1 MLIRDLDDLIKLL
14 MDGEDDVDL
23 NKFKRNHVKI
33 KFYDDESVKDDNLK
47 KTNPYMSSEDI
58 IKNRTNKPNK
68 GYEGG
73 ILRSGKL
80 WDAGEDFHSGVFG
93 DVKVEKA
100 IHRPEAQKANHEVN
114 NQLNGSYKDLA
125 TVKDG
130 VNAVRQIL
138 DQAMIVL
145 NDLEEKL
152 KNV

>member
-1 MLIRDLDDLIKLL
+1 MSMDDIDKIISLIAS
-14 MDGEDDVDL
+14 GED
-23 NKFKRNHVKI
+23 
-33 KFYDDESVKDDNLK
+33 FYDDDDVKINIY
-47 KTNPYMSSEDI
+47 TTSSE
-58 IKNRTNKPNK
+58 IKNKPNKPNK

-73 ILRSGKL
+73 ILRSGKFKN
-80 WDAGEDFHSGVFG
+80 FHSGVFG
-93 DVKVEKA
+93 DAKVEKA
-100 IHRPEAQKANHEVN
+100 IYRPEAQKANHEVN

>member
-1 MLIRDLDDLIKLL
+1 MIISLIMEGEDLDD
-14 MDGEDDVDL
+14 DVKVRVYTAS
-23 NKFKRNHVKI
+23 N
-33 KFYDDESVKDDNLK
+33 E
-47 KTNPYMSSEDI
+47 
-58 IKNRTNKPNK
+58 IKNKPNKPNK
-68 GYEGG
+68 GFEGG
-73 ILRSGKL
+73 ISKSGKFK
-80 WDAGEDFHSGVFG
+80 DFYSSN

-100 IHRPEAQKANHEVN
+100 IYRPEAQKANHEVN

-130 VNAVRQIL
+130 VNAVRQML

>member
-1 MLIRDLDDLIKLL
+1 MNMDDIDKIISLIMEGEDLDD
-14 MDGEDDVDL
+14 DVKVRVYTAS
-23 NKFKRNHVKI
+23 N
-33 KFYDDESVKDDNLK
+33 E
-47 KTNPYMSSEDI
+47 
-58 IKNRTNKPNK
+58 IKNKPNKPNK
-68 GYEGG
+68 GFEGG
-73 ILRSGKL
+73 ISKSGKFK
-80 WDAGEDFHSGVFG
+80 DFYSSN
-93 DVKVEKA
+93 DVKVNKA
-100 IHRPEAQKANHEVN
+100 IYRPEAQKANHKVN

>member
-1 MLIRDLDDLIKLL
+1 MNMDDIDKIISLIMK
-14 MDGEDDVDL
+14 GEDLNDDVKVRVYTAS
-23 NKFKRNHVKI
+23 N
-33 KFYDDESVKDDNLK
+33 E
-47 KTNPYMSSEDI
+47 
-58 IKNRTNKPNK
+58 IKNKHNKPNK
-68 GYEGG
+68 GFEGG
-73 ILRSGKL
+73 ISKSGKFKEFYSSN
-80 WDAGEDFHSGVFG
+80 D

-100 IHRPEAQKANHEVN
+100 IYRPEAQKANHKVN

-130 VNAVRQIL
+130 INAVRQIL

>member
-1 MLIRDLDDLIKLL
+1 MNMDDIDQIIKLL
-14 MDGEDDVDL
+14 MDGEDLDDDVKVRVYTAS
-23 NKFKRNHVKI
+23 NEI
-33 KFYDDESVKDDNLK
+33 K
-47 KTNPYMSSEDI
+47 
-58 IKNRTNKPNK
+58 NKPNK
-68 GYEGG
+68 PNRGFEGG
-73 ILRSGKL
+73 ISKSGKFK
-80 WDAGEDFHSGVFG
+80 DYHPFG
-93 DVKVEKA
+93 NMKAEKA
-100 IHRPEAQKANHEVN
+100 IYRPEAQKANHEVN

>member
-1 MLIRDLDDLIKLL
+1 MNMDDIDKIINLL
-14 MDGEDDVDL
+14 MDGEDLDDDVKVRVYTAS
-23 NKFKRNHVKI
+23 NEFK
-33 KFYDDESVKDDNLK
+33 
-47 KTNPYMSSEDI
+47 
-58 IKNRTNKPNK
+58 NKPNK
-68 GYEGG
+68 PNRGFEGG
-73 ILRSGKL
+73 ISKSGKFK
-80 WDAGEDFHSGVFG
+80 GFHPFG

-100 IHRPEAQKANHEVN
+100 IYRPEAQKANHEVN

-130 VNAVRQIL
+130 VNAVKQIL

>member
-1 MLIRDLDDLIKLL
+1 MNMDDIDEIVRLIMAGEDLDDDVKVRVYTASNEIK
-14 MDGEDDVDL
+14 
-23 NKFKRNHVKI
+23 
-33 KFYDDESVKDDNLK
+33 
-47 KTNPYMSSEDI
+47 
-58 IKNRTNKPNK
+58 NKPNK
-68 GYEGG
+68 PNRGFEGG
-73 ILRSGKL
+73 IAKSGKYK
-80 WDAGEDFHSGVFG
+80 DFYSSG

-100 IHRPEAQKANHEVN
+100 NHEAN
-114 NQLNGSYKDLA
+114 KLNGSYKDLA

>member
-1 MLIRDLDDLIKLL
+1 MNIDDIDKIISLI
-14 MDGEDDVDL
+14 MDGEDLDDDVKV
-23 NKFKRNHVKI
+23 NVYTASNEI
-33 KFYDDESVKDDNLK
+33 K
-47 KTNPYMSSEDI
+47 
-58 IKNRTNKPNK
+58 NKPNK
-68 GYEGG
+68 RNKGFEGG
-73 ILRSGKL
+73 ISKSGKFK
-80 WDAGEDFHSGVFG
+80 DFYSSN
-93 DVKVEKA
+93 DVKVNKA
-100 IHRPEAQKANHEVN
+100 IYRPEAQKANHEVN

>member
-1 MLIRDLDDLIKLL
+1 MNMDDIDKIIKLL
-14 MDGEDDVDL
+14 MDGEDLDDDV
-23 NKFKRNHVKI
+23 KVRV
-33 KFYDDESVKDDNLK
+33 Y
-47 KTNPYMSSEDI
+47 TTSSEL
-58 IKNRTNKPNK
+58 KNKPNK
-68 GYEGG
+68 PNRGFEGG
-73 ILRSGKL
+73 ISKSGKFK
-80 WDAGEDFHSGVFG
+80 DFHPFG
-93 DVKVEKA
+93 DERVEKA
-100 IHRPEAQKANHEVN
+100 IYRPEAQKANHEVN

>member
-1 MLIRDLDDLIKLL
+1 MNIDDLDKIISLIMEGEDLDD
-14 MDGEDDVDL
+14 DVKVRVYTAS
-23 NKFKRNHVKI
+23 N
-33 KFYDDESVKDDNLK
+33 E
-47 KTNPYMSSEDI
+47 
-58 IKNRTNKPNK
+58 IKNKPNKPNK

-73 ILRSGKL
+73 ISKSGKFK
-80 WDAGEDFHSGVFG
+80 DFYSSND
-93 DVKVEKA
+93 DVKVNKA
-100 IHRPEAQKANHEVN
+100 IYRPEAQKANHEVN

>member
-1 MLIRDLDDLIKLL
+1 MNMDDIDQIIKLL
-14 MDGEDDVDL
+14 MDGEDLDDD
-23 NKFKRNHVKI
+23 VKI
-33 KFYDDESVKDDNLK
+33 KVY
-47 KTNPYMSSEDI
+47 TTSSEL
-58 IKNRTNKPNK
+58 KNKPNKPNK
-68 GYEGG
+68 GFEGG
-73 ILRSGKL
+73 ISKSGKFK
-80 WDAGEDFHSGVFG
+80 DYHPFG
-93 DVKVEKA
+93 DLKAEKA
-100 IHRPEAQKANHEVN
+100 IYRPEAQKANHEVN

>member
-1 MLIRDLDDLIKLL
+1 MNIDDIDKIISLIMEGEDLDDDVKVRVYTTSNEIK
-14 MDGEDDVDL
+14 
-23 NKFKRNHVKI
+23 
-33 KFYDDESVKDDNLK
+33 
-47 KTNPYMSSEDI
+47 
-58 IKNRTNKPNK
+58 NKPNK
-68 GYEGG
+68 PNRGYEGG
-73 ILRSGKL
+73 ISKSGKFK
-80 WDAGEDFHSGVFG
+80 DFYSSS
-93 DVKVEKA
+93 DVKVNKA
-100 IHRPEAQKANHEVN
+100 IYRPEAQKANHEVN

>member
-1 MLIRDLDDLIKLL
+1 MNMDDIDKIISLIMEGEDLDD
-14 MDGEDDVDL
+14 DVKVRVYTAS
-23 NKFKRNHVKI
+23 N
-33 KFYDDESVKDDNLK
+33 E
-47 KTNPYMSSEDI
+47 
-58 IKNRTNKPNK
+58 IKNKPNKPNK
-68 GYEGG
+68 GFEGG
-73 ILRSGKL
+73 ISKSGKFK
-80 WDAGEDFHSGVFG
+80 DFYSSR
-93 DVKVEKA
+93 DVKVNKA
-100 IHRPEAQKANHEVN
+100 IYRPEAQKANHEVN

>member
-1 MLIRDLDDLIKLL
+1 MNMDDIDEIVRLI
-14 MDGEDDVDL
+14 MEGEDLNDDVKVRVYTAS
-23 NKFKRNHVKI
+23 NKI
-33 KFYDDESVKDDNLK
+33 KNK
-47 KTNPYMSSEDI
+47 P
-58 IKNRTNKPNK
+58 NKPNK
-68 GYEGG
+68 GFEGG
-73 ILRSGKL
+73 VSKSGKFK
-80 WDAGEDFHSGVFG
+80 DFYSFK
-93 DVKVEKA
+93 DEKVEKA
-100 IHRPEAQKANHEVN
+100 INRPEAQKANHEAN

>member
-1 MLIRDLDDLIKLL
+1 MNIDDLDRIISLIGSEE
-14 MDGEDDVDL
+14 DFDDDVKVNVYTTS
-23 NKFKRNHVKI
+23 NK
-33 KFYDDESVKDDNLK
+33 
-47 KTNPYMSSEDI
+47 I
-58 IKNRTNKPNK
+58 IKNKIKNKPNK
-68 GYEGG
+68 GFEGG
-73 ILRSGKL
+73 VSKSGKFK
-80 WDAGEDFHSGVFG
+80 DFYSSR
-93 DVKVEKA
+93 DVKVNKA
-100 IHRPEAQKANHEVN
+100 IYRPEAQKANHEVN

>member
-1 MLIRDLDDLIKLL
+1 MNIDDIDKIINLIMEGEDLDD
-14 MDGEDDVDL
+14 DVKVRVYTTS
-23 NKFKRNHVKI
+23 N
-33 KFYDDESVKDDNLK
+33 E
-47 KTNPYMSSEDI
+47 
-58 IKNRTNKPNK
+58 IKNKPNKPNK
-68 GYEGG
+68 GFEGG
-73 ILRSGKL
+73 ISKSGKFK
-80 WDAGEDFHSGVFG
+80 DFYSSS
-93 DVKVEKA
+93 DVKVNKA
-100 IHRPEAQKANHEVN
+100 IYRPEAQKANHKIN

>member
-1 MLIRDLDDLIKLL
+1 MNIDDLDKIISLIMEGEDLDD
-14 MDGEDDVDL
+14 DVKVRVYTAS
-23 NKFKRNHVKI
+23 N
-33 KFYDDESVKDDNLK
+33 E
-47 KTNPYMSSEDI
+47 
-58 IKNRTNKPNK
+58 IKNKPNKPNK
-68 GYEGG
+68 GFEGG
-73 ILRSGKL
+73 ISKSGKFK
-80 WDAGEDFHSGVFG
+80 DFYSSN

-100 IHRPEAQKANHEVN
+100 IYSPEAQKANHEVN

-130 VNAVRQIL
+130 VNTVRQIL

>member
-1 MLIRDLDDLIKLL
+1 MNIDDIDKIISLIMEGEDLDDDVKVRVYTASNEIK
-14 MDGEDDVDL
+14 
-23 NKFKRNHVKI
+23 
-33 KFYDDESVKDDNLK
+33 
-47 KTNPYMSSEDI
+47 
-58 IKNRTNKPNK
+58 NKPNK
-68 GYEGG
+68 PNRGFEGG
-73 ILRSGKL
+73 ISKSGKFK
-80 WDAGEDFHSGVFG
+80 DFYSSN

-100 IHRPEAQKANHEVN
+100 IYRPEAQKANHKVN

>member
-1 MLIRDLDDLIKLL
+1 MNIDDLDKIISLIMEGEDLDD
-14 MDGEDDVDL
+14 DVKVRVYTAS
-23 NKFKRNHVKI
+23 N
-33 KFYDDESVKDDNLK
+33 E
-47 KTNPYMSSEDI
+47 
-58 IKNRTNKPNK
+58 IKNKPNKPNK
-68 GYEGG
+68 GFEGG
-73 ILRSGKL
+73 ISKSGKFK
-80 WDAGEDFHSGVFG
+80 DFYSSND

-100 IHRPEAQKANHEVN
+100 IYRPEAQKANHKVN

-130 VNAVRQIL
+130 VNTVRQIL